1 MSANDD
7 FARAVYHLIG
17 WGEWRRRNHGAVTR
31 GYPSK
36 SSGLESGG
44 GSEEFDHMVEREDS
58 KAAAIC
64 DTVIDDLAYLYR
76 VTLESEYIMHGVFRS
91 GLQNTQDLLTDA
103 QAAFWAKAKRVLT

>member
-17 WGEWRRRNHGAVTR
+17 WGEWRRQNRGSVTR

-36 SSGLESGG
+36 STGIESGG
-44 GSEEFDHMVEREDS
+44 GSDEFDYMVEREDA

-64 DTVIDDLAYLYR
+64 DTVIDDLSYLYR
-76 VTLESEYIMHGVFRS
+76 AVLESEYIMQGVFRS
-91 GLQNTQDLLTDA
+91 GRQNTQDLLIDA
-103 QAAFWAKAKRVLT
+103 QAAFWAKAKRLLA

>member
-36 SSGLESGG
+36 SSGVESGG

-64 DTVIDDLAYLYR
+64 DTVIDDLPALYR
-76 VTLESEYIMHGVFRS
+76 ALLAAEYIERRQSRIGQGN
-91 GLQNTQDLLTDA
+91 GLIDA
-103 QAAFWAKAKRVLT
+103 QEAFWAKARRVLP